1 MSSMRPPSEPPTFSE
16 TDSLGDRIAEHRDRA
31 EAYLAEREARLSGL
45 HDWLLVELE
54 SVVEKLGEWDELCD
68 TLNQESAKRKRLESD
83 YRAARD
89 ALLASRGEE
98 KELRQELAK
107 SKKVLNERGQQVRQL
122 REQLEAS
129 FAQREETVGLAE
141 ELVQVQSERDQLQE
155 RLTELTVQLNEAPGT
170 DGADY
175 EDLRRQFEMAVET
188 IRSLKERN
196 QQLETQLSEGGRESH
211 DRPTSFDWETQK
223 ARMFQELG
231 DDKEV
236 SADDRATVEN
246 TLRVTDKIVREKE
259 REVESLRSQ
268 LEQARKHA
276 VPAPPEEGASDSVL
290 DGDQRIQ
297 QERERLR
304 KLQEE
309 WREKLRAAEVEFA
322 VERAENG
329 RQRAAL
335 EEKMRKL
342 ESQARMLEKLDKGR
356 GAAKWRDHLGLGAL
370 NPKKNK

>member
-1 MSSMRPPSEPPTFSE
+1 MSSTRPTSDLTVSRDS
-16 TDSLGDRIAEHRDRA
+16 DSLSDRLAEHRDRA
-31 EAYLAEREARLSGL
+31 EVYLAERDERLSGL

-54 SVVEKLGEWDELCD
+54 SVAEKLSAWDELSEA
-68 TLNQESAKRKRLESD
+68 LGQETSKKNRLEAD
-83 YRAARD
+83 YRSARD
-89 ALLASRGEE
+89 ALLASRSEE

-122 REQLEAS
+122 REQLEAAL
-129 FAQREETVGLAE
+129 AQSEESVGMAE
-141 ELVQVQSERDQLQE
+141 ELVRVQSERDQLQE

-170 DGADY
+170 DSADY

-196 QQLETQLSEGGRESH
+196 QQLETQLTEAGQESQ
-211 DRPTSFDWETQK
+211 DSPTAFDWETQK
-223 ARMFQELG
+223 ARMFQEMN
-231 DDKEV
+231 DDAEL
-236 SADDRATVEN
+236 SSDDRCTIEE
-246 TLRVTDKIVREKE
+246 TLRVTEKIVQEKE

-268 LEQARKHA
+268 LEQAREQA
-276 VPAPPEEGASDSVL
+276 VPAAADAGAGDEAL
-290 DGDQRIQ
+290 DADERIQ

-309 WREKLRAAEVEFA
+309 WREKMRAAEVEFA

-329 RQRAAL
+329 RQCAAL
-335 EEKMRKL
+335 DEKMREL
-342 ESQARMLEKLDKGR
+342 ESQARMLEKLDKSR